1 MQNLYYI
8 THFINTQN
16 KYKTKKGHITMQSF
30 KNSSTKAK
38 LIVFLLTSILSLTIL
53 GITSINSLSKIN
65 ESTDSLYNKNYTS
78 LSEIAEINDLM
89 RTNFQQVLLA
99 GYHDPKIE
107 VSKEHEKTHSI
118 SVHLDEIPK
127 NAQKISNLWEKY
139 TQKSLQGEEKK
150 IANEYAILRKQFVED
165 GLMKAVGFYKNE
177 DFAKAQSYT
186 LVVVPLFSKAKEKAE
201 ELLALQQKLT
211 ELKTKESSLIYSNTK
226 AILLG
231 VIIFSVI
238 ILTIIGLMTL
248 KNITSS
254 VTIIQQALLSFF
266 SFLNRETNRAELI
279 NLDTKDE
286 FGQMAKVINTNIERV
301 QNLIQQDDALIADA
315 KIVINRVQLGWYSQY
330 IEKSTQNTSLEEFKN
345 NVNEMIKAT
354 KQHFMNMNIIL
365 EEYVTH
371 NYTKELILD
380 NIEKGGVFEICIN
393 DINKLRNAIT
403 QMLVENKS
411 NGLTLD
417 KSSNVL
423 LTNVDKLNL
432 SSMSS
437 AASLEQTSAAMEEMS
452 ISINTT
458 SQRTQEVV
466 LQSSEIKSVI
476 QIISDIAEQTNLLA
490 LNAAIEAARAGE
502 HGRGF
507 AVVADEVRKLAERTQ
522 KSLSEINANV
532 NILTQSIN
540 DIGDAISQQSYSIS
554 EINQA
559 ISTISNAVQDNTIV
573 ANQTHEISINIDKI
587 AKLVIANA
595 NNKNFIG
602 KDM

>member
-1 MQNLYYI
+1 
-8 THFINTQN
+8 
-16 KYKTKKGHITMQSF
+16 MQSF
-30 KNSSTKAK
+30 KNSSTKIK
-38 LIVFLLTSILSLTIL
+38 LIVFLLTSILSLAVL

-139 TQKSLQGEEKK
+139 MQKDLQGEEKK

-238 ILTIIGLMTL
+238 ILTTIGLMTL

-595 NNKNFIG
+595 NNKKFIG

>member
-1 MQNLYYI
+1 
-8 THFINTQN
+8 
-16 KYKTKKGHITMQSF
+16 MQSF

-186 LVVVPLFSKAKEKAE
+186 LVVVPLFNKAKEKAE

>member
-1 MQNLYYI
+1 
-8 THFINTQN
+8 
-16 KYKTKKGHITMQSF
+16 MQSF

-139 TQKSLQGEEKK
+139 MQKDLQGEEKK

-165 GLMKAVGFYKNE
+165 GLTKAIEFYKNE
-177 DFAKAQSYT
+177 DFAKAQSHT
-186 LVVVPLFSKAKEKAE
+186 LVVVPLFNKAKEKAE

-279 NLDTKDE
+279 NLNTKDE

-301 QNLIQQDDALIADA
+301 QNLIQQDDALIAEA
-315 KIVINRVQLGWYSQY
+315 KVVINRVQLGWYSQY

-354 KQHFMNMNIIL
+354 KQHFINMNIIL
-365 EEYVTH
+365 EEYAIH

-423 LTNVDKLNL
+423 LTNVDKLNQ

-437 AASLEQTSAAMEEMS
+437 AASLEQTSVAMEEMS

>member
-1 MQNLYYI
+1 MQ
-8 THFINTQN
+8 
-16 KYKTKKGHITMQSF
+16 GF

-89 RTNFQQVLLA
+89 RTNFQQILLA

-139 TQKSLQGEEKK
+139 MQKDLQGEEKK

-165 GLMKAVGFYKNE
+165 GLIKAVGFYKNE
-177 DFAKAQSYT
+177 DFAKAQSHA
-186 LVVVPLFSKAKEKAE
+186 LVVVPLFNKAKEKAE

-254 VTIIQQALLSFF
+254 ATVIQQALLSFF

-279 NLDTKDE
+279 NLNTKDE

>member
-186 LVVVPLFSKAKEKAE
+186 LVVVPLFNKAKEKAE